1 MKTLYDKLK
10 PEYKQKL
17 EEEAVDYPSLVKG
30 VVFSLKDNYLWNHL
44 TIGQAKDFIQFT
56 DESYGSLS
64 SYDWSFGERFFV
76 CED

>member
-1 MKTLYDKLK
+1 MKTLYQQLK
-10 PEYKQKL
+10 PEIKQKL
-17 EEEAVDYPSLVKG
+17 EKEAIDYPSLVKS
-30 VVFSLKDNYLWNHL
+30 VISSLKDNYLWNHL

-56 DESYGSLS
+56 DYSYGSLS

>member
-1 MKTLYDKLK
+1 MKTLYQQLK
-10 PEYKQKL
+10 PEIKQKL
-17 EEEAVDYPSLVKG
+17 EKEAIDYPSLVKS
-30 VVFSLKDNYLWNHL
+30 VVSSLKDNYLWNHL

-56 DESYGSLS
+56 DYSYGSLS